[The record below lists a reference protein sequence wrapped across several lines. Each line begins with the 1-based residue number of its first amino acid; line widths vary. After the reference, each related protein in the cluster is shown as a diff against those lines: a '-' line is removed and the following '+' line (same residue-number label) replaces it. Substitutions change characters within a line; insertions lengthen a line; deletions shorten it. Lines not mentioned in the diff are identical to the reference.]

1 MVYANHENIFT
12 AKISRSTVYAQ
23 NCNMSKIFHK
33 IEGPGAGEDF
43 IGTTC
48 LVTFTA
54 GSGPGAIS
62 TPCDITIIND
72 LMVELDE
79 TFSLNANIINNNGQP
94 AQFTAGGESAS
105 AIIMDDDGKVVCMF

>member
-1 MVYANHENIFT
+1 MYNNI
-12 AKISRSTVYAQ
+12 SST
-23 NCNMSKIFHK
+23 
-33 IEGPGAGEDF
+33 IEGPGAGDDF

-54 GSGPGAIS
+54 ASGPGAIS
-62 TPCDITIIND
+62 TSCDITIVND

-79 TFSLNANIINNNGQP
+79 TFSLNATIINSNGQD

-105 AIIMDDDGKVVCMF
+105 ATIMNDDGMFLICTSHKTNRLSPLSDADIV